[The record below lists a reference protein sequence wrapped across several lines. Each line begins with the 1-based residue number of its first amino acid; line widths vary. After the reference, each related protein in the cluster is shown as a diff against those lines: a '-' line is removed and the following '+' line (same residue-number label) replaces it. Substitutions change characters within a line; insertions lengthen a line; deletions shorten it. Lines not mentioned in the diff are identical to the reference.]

1 LSVPGLIFH
10 EVGGT
15 ETHVHTAVSI
25 PPTLL
30 ISEFIGQLKGG
41 SSHEANQVFG
51 AGRMQ
56 WQNGCG
62 VVSFGTR
69 HLEWVKA
76 YIRNQKRHHA
86 AGRVVHRLEC
96 FQQEDAPDGDGQ

>member
-1 LSVPGLIFH
+1 MPGLLFH
-10 EVGGT
+10 AVGGT

-51 AGRMQ
+51 PGRLQ
-56 WQNGCG
+56 WQNGYG

-69 HLEWVKA
+69 HLQWVKA
-76 YIRNQKRHHA
+76 YIRDQKQHHA
-86 AGRVVHRLEC
+86 AGRVVNRLER
-96 FQQEDAPDGDGQ
+96 FLDESAEGQCDPG